1 MADEP
6 YRGPDAA
13 TAQSTPK
20 RSPGR
25 RGNAA
30 DLTDLRTELEELR
43 RRVQQNDDEIDAI
56 QITAAQTSQAAERSP
71 LAVLRSPA
79 VLISLLSL
87 LLAFGTTFLSSARLD
102 ADREHAARVELTG
115 YIERLTDI
123 PRLQAEVAQQHPG
136 SSAGNLVAELNA
148 QMQSLA
154 YQARN
159 VMRTIPDQVATVE
172 YMAVGYALQS
182 IGALDDASELY
193 ALGLTRAAGTSD
205 RIFALR
211 SLAGVRF
218 IERDF
223 AVGRDFYQQARGA
236 YGDETGAAELV
247 VANDNAQT
255 ELLWANAEFGAGFCQ
270 EAARHATAA
279 SQILAAEPLPNLT
292 APLQQL
298 QAAITACVPRVS
310 PSPNPT

>member
-1 MADEP
+1 MADES

-13 TAQSTPK
+13 PAQPAPK
-20 RSPGR
+20 RTLR
-25 RGNAA
+25 RQGGAA
-30 DLTDLRTELEELR
+30 DLTDLRTELDELR
-43 RRVQQNDDEIDAI
+43 RRVQQNDDEIDAM
-56 QITAAQTSQAAERSP
+56 QITAAQASQAAERTP

-87 LLAFGTTFLSSARLD
+87 LLAVGTTLLSSARLD
-102 ADREHAARVELTG
+102 ADRQHTARVELTG

-136 SSAGNLVAELNA
+136 ASAGNLVAELNA

-159 VMRTIPDQVATVE
+159 VMRTIPDQIATVE

-182 IGALDDASELY
+182 VGALDDASALY
-193 ALGLTRAAGTSD
+193 ALGLTRAESTSD
-205 RIFALR
+205 RIFGLR
-211 SLAGVRF
+211 SLAGLHF

-223 AVGRDFYQQARGA
+223 AAGRDFYQQARDA
-236 YGDETGAAELV
+236 YNDASGAAQLV

-255 ELLWANAEFGAGFCQ
+255 ELLWANAEYGAGFCQ
-270 EAARHATAA
+270 EAATHAAA
-279 SQILAAEPLPNLT
+279 AAQILLVEPLPNLI

-298 QAAITACVPRVS
+298 QAAIMTCVPRAS
-310 PSPNPT
+310 SSPNPT